1 VLLAHALGVG
11 RERLLLQDGVPD
23 AAARVFQTLV
33 AERAATGRPVA
44 YLTGRRGFL
53 EFELEVGPDVL
64 VPRPESE
71 LLVEALDELLERGA
85 VPPGPVVDR
94 GTGSGNLA
102 LGVRGRRAVL
112 ALDLSEAA
120 LRVAGRNLARL
131 LPAARVLLARADG
144 LDALRPASVAAVLAN
159 PPYVDPEDFAALP
172 EDVRH
177 HEPRAALVPSEGSV
191 RAMLARLLAQSRRVL
206 VPGGWLLSELGA
218 GQAPAALA
226 LASAS
231 GFGWTALRRDLAG
244 HERVLLARAG

>member
-1 VLLAHALGVG
+1 MLLAHALGVG
-11 RERLLLQDGVPD
+11 RERLLLQDAVPD
-23 AAARVFQTLV
+23 AVARLFQTLV

-85 VPPGPVVDR
+85 VPPGPLVDR

-120 LRVAGRNLARL
+120 LRVAARNLARL
-131 LPAARVLLARADG
+131 SPAARVLLARADG

-159 PPYVDPEDFAALP
+159 PPYVEAADFAALP
-172 EDVRH
+172 EDVRR
-177 HEPRAALVPSEGSV
+177 HEPRTALVPSEGSV
-191 RAMLARLLAQSRRVL
+191 RAMFARLLAQSRRVL

-218 GQAPAALA
+218 GQAPAVLA

-244 HERVLLARAG
+244 HERVLLARAV